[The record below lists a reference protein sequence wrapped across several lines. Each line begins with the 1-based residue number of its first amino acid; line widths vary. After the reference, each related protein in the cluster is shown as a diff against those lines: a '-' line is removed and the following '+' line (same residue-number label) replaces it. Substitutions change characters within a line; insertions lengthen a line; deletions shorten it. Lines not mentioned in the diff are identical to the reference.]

1 MSLTWPD
8 VVIGGIALM
17 FALKGW
23 KRGFVAELAGAVAM
37 GIAIIAAIFYPGT
50 LDAPAQHISHA
61 GAGSAHVIGMVV
73 FAVAVYLGVMA
84 LSWLLGSVAKLPI
97 ITLGNSALGAIV
109 GIGKA
114 LVGSWAVLYVAL
126 FFPLT
131 PDLRADLHR
140 STLVAIVTQPNAAL
154 DGIVRGSMPW
164 FVKPFVGPIFDRH
177 HV

>member
-50 LDAPAQHISHA
+50 LDALARQITHA
-61 GAGSAHVIGMVV
+61 GIGSSHVIGMVA
-73 FAVAVYLGVMA
+73 FAVAVYVAVMA
-84 LSWLLGSVAKLPI
+84 LSWLLSGVAKLPI
-97 ITLGNSALGAIV
+97 VTWGNSLFGALV

-114 LVGSWAVLYVAL
+114 LIGSWAVLYVAL

-131 PDLRADLHR
+131 HDLRADLHS
-140 STLVAIVTQPNAAL
+140 STLVAIVTQPNDQL
-154 DGIVRGSMPW
+154 DHVVRGSMPW
-164 FVKPFVGPIFDRH
+164 FVKPFVGPVFAH
-177 HV
+177 HRV